1 MGENLQRDLGS
12 FRDPSNAIFSNGSG
26 ADRTIY
32 RALDAKTADCL
43 RKLARQDYF
52 LQLLEDGKVVGIKF
66 LNRTNRVHRELT
78 QLGWDSVVQHD
89 TVPLISYPYE
99 WSFSMLKDAAL
110 LQLELVE
117 ASMENGWTMKDAS
130 SYNIQ
135 WKDGKPIFIDLPSFV
150 PWAKG
155 EAWIGY
161 EQFCSHFLR
170 PLLIR
175 SHLGINM
182 ERLLRSDLEGITS
195 VEAIK
200 YFRGFSRF
208 KAGVLSHVFF
218 PSIIEEHLLKK
229 HGDNN
234 LMPKSR
240 QRDFSKAMIVGLV
253 QSLARLI
260 RGLNINDEH
269 TKWSRYAKSNS
280 YSEADFE
287 EKKSFIL
294 KVCPD
299 GSRGTLW
306 DLGGNT
312 GEFSRICREK
322 FRHIICVDA
331 DSQAIEKLYVQEKRA
346 ENSNILPLTIGLNNL
361 SPNQGWLG
369 KERKSFAERSKPE
382 YIFCLALIHHLR
394 ISSNIP
400 LCDFFKW
407 LSEFRAK
414 IVIEFVDRNDEMV
427 IKLLAG
433 KKEKYLDY
441 NKHRFIEEL
450 SHYFTIFDRKTLK
463 DGKRELFALQP
474 K

>member
-229 HGDNN
+229 H
-234 LMPKSR
+234 
-240 QRDFSKAMIVGLV
+240 
-253 QSLARLI
+253 
-260 RGLNINDEH
+260 
-269 TKWSRYAKSNS
+269 
-280 YSEADFE
+280 
-287 EKKSFIL
+287 
-294 KVCPD
+294 
-299 GSRGTLW
+299 
-306 DLGGNT
+306 
-312 GEFSRICREK
+312 
-322 FRHIICVDA
+322 
-331 DSQAIEKLYVQEKRA
+331 QE
-346 ENSNILPLTIGLNNL
+346 N
-361 SPNQGWLG
+361 
-369 KERKSFAERSKPE
+369 
-382 YIFCLALIHHLR
+382 
-394 ISSNIP
+394 
-400 LCDFFKW
+400 
-407 LSEFRAK
+407 
-414 IVIEFVDRNDEMV
+414 V
-427 IKLLAG
+427 IKVSSLG
-433 KKEKYLDY
+433 
-441 NKHRFIEEL
+441 
-450 SHYFTIFDRKTLK
+450 
-463 DGKRELFALQP
+463 
-474 K
+474 